1 MELFD
6 VAKYQLPKDVD
17 IEWETTKEKFS
28 IFLSEYKNLREK
40 VGIPPTPRIQETYSM
55 IHRENVSPEELEN
68 ELSKSRLIKE
78 ILVSEYKNII
88 KAEILPD
95 YEYAN
100 NNGINDIENEIRN
113 LVDKYNCE
121 LPTYKRIG
129 MVIIRDT
136 EFEKTTSKKIKREYT
151 KV

>member
-1 MELFD
+1 MMGYY
-6 VAKYQLPKDVD
+6 KMPKETEEALVD
-17 IEWETTKEKFS
+17 GWLKTGDLGYIDEDNFVFITGRK
-28 IFLSEYKNLREK
+28 KNLIILSN
-40 VGIPPTPRIQETYSM
+40 G
-55 IHRENVSPEELEN
+55 ENVSPEELEN